1 MFCIHACY
9 SLPLLK
15 FLYIPCIMTRM
26 NSNIIGL
33 LISFPFLALVIAV
46 GIFLKHRF
54 SITSES
60 MRKFVHIGVSNW
72 WFIEVN
78 FFTSLGYALIGPI
91 FFIIANSLFTF
102 LGWGKALGMDDRK
115 RNYGLIYFPI
125 TLLIL
130 VVMQYQGIVSSLAC
144 SIGVLIMGYGDG
156 LAALFG
162 TKWGNKKLPLSFAS
176 KSYLGTLVMA
186 IVSFAI
192 TFIGLGAYSSLG
204 LGSVFGISLVIAL
217 VSAAA
222 EALTPLGLDNIT
234 VPLLAAFLLE
244 VFL

>member
-1 MFCIHACY
+1 
-9 SLPLLK
+9 
-15 FLYIPCIMTRM
+15 MTRM
-26 NSNIIGL
+26 NSNIVGL

-46 GIFLKHRF
+46 GILLKHRF
-54 SITSES
+54 SISSES

-156 LAALFG
+156 LAGLFG
-162 TKWGNKKLPLSFAS
+162 AKWGKKKLPIAFAD

-186 IVSFAI
+186 AVSFAV
-192 TFIGLGAYSSLG
+192 TFIGLGAYSTLG
-204 LGSVFGISLVIAL
+204 LGSVFGISLMIAL
-217 VSAAA
+217 VSALT
-222 EALTPLGLDNIT
+222 EAVTPLGLDNIT
-234 VPLLAAFLLE
+234 VPLLATFLLG
-244 VFL
+244 VFV